1 MTVLIIIFK
10 ILLILL
16 CILLSVILL
25 ILFIP
30 FDYFLNGKIN
40 DGAEGKAQIRW
51 LFGLIRIIICES
63 EDKPEMEIIICGLN
77 IYNKKFIKENNVKK
91 NKKTKKQKNKKNDSN
106 SKRDIGMNLMI
117 ELFRYF
123 KDILNI
129 VKPKYFRISG
139 VYGFEDPSLTGM
151 LLGVTSII
159 KGAVPSAQIYVN
171 PDFGEENINIE
182 AEIYG
187 DIKVCVIGYRTLKLI
202 IKKDIRQ
209 KLFKKSKA
217 AETF

>member
-1 MTVLIIIFK
+1 MIVILIMFK
-10 ILLILL
+10 ILLLLL
-16 CILLSVILL
+16 CILLSVLILV
-25 ILFIP
+25 LFIP
-30 FDYFLNGKIN
+30 FEYFLNGKIN
-40 DGAEGKAQIRW
+40 DGAEGKAEIRW
-51 LFGLIRIIICES
+51 LFGLIRIIICKS
-63 EDKPEMEIIICGLN
+63 EEKPEMEIIICGLN
-77 IYNKKFIKENNVKK
+77 IYNKKFVKENNVK
-91 NKKTKKQKNKKNDSN
+91 KNKKNDSN

-171 PDFGEENINIE
+171 PDFEEENINIE

>member
-91 NKKTKKQKNKKNDSN
+91 NKKNDSN

-171 PDFGEENINIE
+171 PDFEEENINIE